1 MKKAL
6 FLFFLFGYIGEGIFP
21 RDLSKKPLLPYPR
34 EGRRENL
41 TPKQKKAFKEVYIPL
56 LHATGEET
64 ISAIRRCAYDK
75 LYACSRELI
84 KLLRD
89 DEKEIRIEAAKALGL
104 LGFTSSIDAIEKA
117 SQEEKDPDV
126 LFFYLWGLAK
136 LGGERIYPIGERF
149 LNHEDPNLRRIAA
162 QVLKSSQ
169 KKEATSL
176 LEKRLQEEKEDRVK
190 VALLDALLFYEPT
203 SFKYRQEVIKLLES
217 PNPFTRL
224 DAAYTIIEHRIFEA
238 RKPLEKALIYENE
251 AFVREVLYRAYRLTE
266 SF

>member
-1 MKKAL
+1 MKKI
-6 FLFFLFGYIGEGIFP
+6 LFFVFFLGYVGKDVFP
-21 RDLSKKPLLPYPR
+21 RDLTKKPLLPYPR

-41 TPKQKKAFKEVYIPL
+41 TPKQKKAFQEVYIPL

-64 ISAIRRCAYDK
+64 ILAIKRCAYDK

-89 DEKEIRIEAAKALGL
+89 DEKEIRIESAKALGL
-104 LGFTSSIDAIEKA
+104 LGFTSSIEAIEKA
-117 SQEEKDPDV
+117 SQEEKDPEV

-149 LNHEDPNLRRIAA
+149 LNHQDPNLRRIAA
-162 QVLKSSQ
+162 QVLKSSR

-176 LEKRLQEEKEDRVK
+176 LEKRLQEEKEDRVR
-190 VALLDALLFYEPT
+190 VALLDALLSYEPT
-203 SFKYRQEVIKLLES
+203 SAKWRQEVIELLSS

-224 DAAYTIIEHRIFEA
+224 DAAYTIMEHRIWEA
-238 RKPLEKALIYENE
+238 RKPLERALIYENE